1 MKNANPSIIG
11 LWIGDFYG
19 VYNGRGRILPKWQVS
34 GDKWMD
40 SRQRRTDFTL
50 NLKSHFNIRRDTGP
64 PTLLHRSL
72 SLLSIIT
79 FRAEFFWKIEY
90 SHPGTVGVVRSMD
103 NRIQNSSQKNHE
115 LLIVCAL
122 NLLGP
127 RAVLGARGATRY
139 PTQHPDW
146 FPWKRAGPAVVEWG
160 GSSLVTSEARGM
172 HASRAAL
179 SALQRNRRRHL
190 HRHSCHQFLRGG
202 QPAIFID
209 LFKSPSVASRSPN

>member
-1 MKNANPSIIG
+1 MKNANPSTIG
-11 LWIGDFYG
+11 LWIGDFDG
-19 VYNGRGRILPKWQVS
+19 VHNGRGRILPKWQVS

-72 SLLSIIT
+72 SLLNHRIYSRI
-79 FRAEFFWKIEY
+79 FLKIEY

-103 NRIQNSSQKNHE
+103 NRIQNHE
-115 LLIVCAL
+115 LLILCAFEFTCPSC
-122 NLLGP
+122 GP
-127 RAVLGARGATRY
+127 RRSRSNSLSDTASRLVS
-139 PTQHPDW
+139 
-146 FPWKRAGPAVVEWG
+146 WKRAGPAVVEWG

-172 HASRAAL
+172 HATRAAL

-190 HRHSCHQFLRGG
+190 YRHSCHQFLRGG